1 MSTALIKRF
10 ESATAELERRAADVS
25 LEQPELWERA
35 LRALG
40 LGQQEMAFRG
50 LDLQAAR
57 ITVAKDRLVERL
69 SQATDVFPEGRGAG
83 GGRPTET
90 SVRETEVSVS
100 PYVRQAVQTH
110 RSDWRGVSAE
120 RREEVRERAIAE
132 AEPLTRAA
140 KRAARDGVPFVRQ
153 NTGKVEWYT
162 PREIVESARK
172 VLGGIT
178 LDPASTAKANEVVKA
193 DRFITADE
201 DALTPDKVWGVGQG
215 ERAFINPPYASELV
229 GRFADAL
236 GEQIGVDAV
245 DRAIWLSNNCTETK
259 WAAQLMALAT
269 AVCFPTG
276 RLRFLDEN
284 LEPVGAP
291 LQGQMIL
298 AVGGVDPD
306 AFREEFEQY
315 GPVAF
320 FPDQMGEK
328 QDVKH
333 DIFENEIEGR

>member
-1 MSTALIKRF
+1 M
-10 ESATAELERRAADVS
+10 ELVKYDAAK
-25 LEQPELWERA
+25 A
-35 LRALG
+35 
-40 LGQQEMAFRG
+40 
-50 LDLQAAR
+50 
-57 ITVAKDRLVERL
+57 
-69 SQATDVFPEGRGAG
+69 
-83 GGRPTET
+83 
-90 SVRETEVSVS
+90 
-100 PYVRQAVQTH
+100 
-110 RSDWRGVSAE
+110 
-120 RREEVRERAIAE
+120 AIAE
-132 AEPLTRAA
+132 CERVDEAKDWVDKMAACEAYYRQAGDRDLMRKAFRIRMRA
-140 KRAARDGVPFVRQ
+140 KRRFGELSKAMPKAAPGPKPEISSDSEPISAPKPKGEALAEMGAGKTFVYEAERLAALAEKDFDLAVNGYEPPSENALLALDPQGIASTPPFVSH

-162 PREIVESARK
+162 PPAIVESARK

-193 DRFITADE
+193 DRFITAEE
-201 DALTPDKVWGVGQG
+201 DALTPDKVWGDGRG

-236 GEQIGVDAV
+236 GEQLAFTYV

-259 WAAQLMALAT
+259 WAAQLMEQAT

-276 RLRFLDEN
+276 RMRFLDEN

-298 AVGGVDPD
+298 AVGGVDPV
-306 AFREEFEQY
+306 AFMREFAQY

-320 FPDQMGEK
+320 FPDQFGEP

-333 DIFENEIEGR
+333 DIFENEIPGR